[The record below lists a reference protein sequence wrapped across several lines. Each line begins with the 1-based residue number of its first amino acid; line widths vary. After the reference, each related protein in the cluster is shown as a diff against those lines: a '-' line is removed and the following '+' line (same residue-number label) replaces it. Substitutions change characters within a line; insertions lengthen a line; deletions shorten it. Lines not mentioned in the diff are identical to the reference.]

1 MKYFVFF
8 IILSLFIV
16 SCGDV
21 EQSGMNHPQE
31 NASGKVKKQAIETK
45 SLKIAGLTWHS
56 DIDAT
61 FMTAKKEKKDVIVMV
76 GEPDCRYCTKMKKRT
91 LSNPKVAA
99 LLKKYA
105 LVYIRRSD
113 EKSVKFLPNFDG
125 NAHGN
130 IPSFFFMKAD
140 KTLEETIVGY
150 YKVDTFVDMLQLL
163 EE

>member
-8 IILSLFIV
+8 MSISLFMLG
-16 SCGDV
+16 CGDGK
-21 EQSGMNHPQE
+21 ESDMNLPKE
-31 NASGKVKKQAIETK
+31 NAEGKVKKEAIKTK
-45 SLKIAGLTWHS
+45 SIQIAGLTWHS

-61 FMTAKKEKKDVIVMV
+61 FMSAQKENKDVIVMV

-113 EKSVKFLPNFDG
+113 EKSIKFLPNFDG

-140 KTLEETIVGY
+140 RTLEETIVGY
-150 YKVDTFVDMLQLL
+150 YKVDTFMDMLQLL